1 MRSAEK
7 WSHEH
12 KCAPQV
18 QLNVVEELV
27 ALFSEEDE
35 VAIANGTDNG
45 EDRVFMAL
53 FKDASTGSVGPRT
66 IKIKRKI
73 QAEDVLI
80 LIDSGSSHTFVSEK
94 VASKLVG
101 IQDLSVPITVQVAN
115 GGQLNCTSYIPSAS
129 WSVSG
134 YQFRTDIRVIPLQQY
149 DLIVSMDW
157 L

>member
-1 MRSAEK
+1 MK
-7 WSHEH
+7 
-12 KCAPQV
+12 
-18 QLNVVEELV
+18 
-27 ALFSEEDE
+27 
-35 VAIANGTDNG
+35 
-45 EDRVFMAL
+45 M
-53 FKDASTGSVGPRT
+53 
-66 IKIKRKI
+66 KRKI

-80 LIDSGSSHTFVSEK
+80 LIDSGGSHTFVSEK

-101 IQDLSVPITVQVAN
+101 IQALSVPVTVQVAN

-134 YQFRTDIRVIPLQQY
+134 YQFRTDMRVIPLQQY